1 MRTINIVC
9 LADGVSVSTDILGR
23 AGEQN
28 AVQLSIDASAVAAA
42 LENAPETEAEEP
54 AGLMAALYFR
64 LRTGVALPMDA
75 VQLPESAALT
85 VTVPAWAMQLE
96 GAVRVQLVLT
106 QGTGDTA
113 TVLKSYVWEMV
124 VQPSVL
130 PNTDAPPDPVQTWL
144 DEVSEAI
151 DNILI
156 FGDAIDNI
164 SITAETLPPGSQ
176 ATASGSI
183 SETEGLKIEL
193 GIPQGAQ
200 GPKGDTGATGPQ
212 GETGLQG
219 PQGETGATGATG
231 PQGEPGTA
239 ATIQVGD
246 VITGDP
252 GTQAA
257 VENTGSTTAAVL
269 KFTIPQGL
277 KGDKGDTGDQ
287 GPQGIQ
293 GPQGEKGD
301 IGDTGPQGPQGL
313 KGDTGDTG
321 PQGPQ
326 GLKGDTGD
334 TGPQGPQGEQGET
347 GPQGPQGETGP
358 QGPEGPQGPKGDTG
372 MGLTILGY
380 YDSLSDLQEAVPSP
394 TDGAAY
400 GVGAAAPYDIYIYT
414 TGNGWVNNGKL
425 QGAQGPQGETGPQG
439 PAGADGADGAA
450 ATIQVGDVTTG
461 AAGTDASVTNGGTS
475 SAAVLNFTIP
485 RGDKGDKGDKGDTG
499 DTGPQGPAGA
509 DGQDGAPGAAA
520 TISVGTVTA
529 SEPGGDPEVTNVG
542 STSAAV
548 FNFVLPRGATGPQG
562 PAGADGADGQQ
573 GPQGDPGPAGADGEQ
588 GPAGTAATIAVGTV
602 TASDPGSTPTV
613 TNSGTASAAVLD
625 FVLPRGAQGPQGAD
639 GAPGADGQDGAQGP
653 QGPAGPNEVST
664 TTGTNITGL
673 LKGNGSTVQQAVA
686 GTDYAAAPQT
696 VTATLL
702 ATGWTFEAFNDG
714 PVSQYVAR
722 QTVNVS
728 GMTAAATAIV
738 SLNSSADTAT
748 AKAAAPLMLRAV
760 AQAEGTVTVEASAVT
775 SASSGGDIPIEIDI
789 PIQVTIL

>member
-42 LENAPETEAEEP
+42 LADTPEIEAEAP
-54 AGLMAALYFR
+54 TGLMAALYFR

-130 PNTDAPPDPVQTWL
+130 ANTDTPPDPVQTWL

-151 DNILI
+151 DNILV

-164 SITAETLPPGSQ
+164 AITADTLPPGSQ

-193 GIPQGAQ
+193 GIPQGEQ

-212 GETGLQG
+212 GETGPQG
-219 PQGETGATGATG
+219 PKGDTGATG
-231 PQGEPGTA
+231 PQGP
-239 ATIQVGD
+239 
-246 VITGDP
+246 
-252 GTQAA
+252 
-257 VENTGSTTAAVL
+257 
-269 KFTIPQGL
+269 
-277 KGDKGDTGDQ
+277 KGDT
-287 GPQGIQ
+287 
-293 GPQGEKGD
+293 
-301 IGDTGPQGPQGL
+301 
-313 KGDTGDTG
+313 
-321 PQGPQ
+321 
-326 GLKGDTGD
+326 
-334 TGPQGPQGEQGET
+334 GET
-347 GPQGPQGETGP
+347 GPQGPKGDTGETGPQGEVGPQGPQGDLGPTGP
-358 QGPEGPQGPKGDTG
+358 QGPEGPQGPRGEPGK
-372 MGLTILGY
+372 GLTVLDY
-380 YDSLSDLQEAVPSP
+380 YDSLEALQAAVQSP
-394 TDGAAY
+394 AAGDAY
-400 GVGAAAPYDIYIYT
+400 GVGAAEPYDIYIYSPSQ
-414 TGNGWVNNGKL
+414 GWVNNGPL
-425 QGAQGPQGETGPQG
+425 QGAKGDTGPEGPKGDPGEQGPKGDAGPQGPQGPQGEQGIQGPAGPQGNPGADGAQGPQG
-439 PAGADGADGAA
+439 PAG
-450 ATIQVGDVTTG
+450 
-461 AAGTDASVTNGGTS
+461 
-475 SAAVLNFTIP
+475 
-485 RGDKGDKGDKGDTG
+485 K
-499 DTGPQGPAGA
+499 
-509 DGQDGAPGAAA
+509 
-520 TISVGTVTA
+520 
-529 SEPGGDPEVTNVG
+529 
-542 STSAAV
+542 
-548 FNFVLPRGATGPQG
+548 
-562 PAGADGADGQQ
+562 
-573 GPQGDPGPAGADGEQ
+573 
-588 GPAGTAATIAVGTV
+588 AATIAVGTV
-602 TASDPGSTPTV
+602 TASDPGSTPQV
-613 TNSGTASAAVLD
+613 TNSGTTSAAVFD
-625 FVLPRGAQGPQGAD
+625 FVLPRGAQGPAGAD

-686 GTDYAAAPQT
+686 GTDYAKPSNT
-696 VTATLL
+696 VYATLL

-775 SASSGGDIPIEIDI
+775 SASSSGDIPIEIDI
-789 PIQVTIL
+789 PIQITIL

>member
-28 AVQLSIDASAVAAA
+28 AVELSIDASAVAAA
-42 LENAPETEAEEP
+42 LADTPEIDAEEP
-54 AGLMAALYFR
+54 AGMMAALYFR

-106 QGTGDTA
+106 QGTGDAT

-151 DNILI
+151 DNILV

-164 SITAETLPPGSQ
+164 AITADTLPPGSQ

-193 GIPQGAQ
+193 GIPQGAPGPKGDTGAPGPQGDPGPQGAKGDPGEQ
-200 GPKGDTGATGPQ
+200 GPKGDTG
-212 GETGLQG
+212 
-219 PQGETGATGATG
+219 
-231 PQGEPGTA
+231 
-239 ATIQVGD
+239 
-246 VITGDP
+246 
-252 GTQAA
+252 
-257 VENTGSTTAAVL
+257 
-269 KFTIPQGL
+269 K
-277 KGDKGDTGDQ
+277 
-287 GPQGIQ
+287 
-293 GPQGEKGD
+293 
-301 IGDTGPQGPQGL
+301 
-313 KGDTGDTG
+313 
-321 PQGPQ
+321 
-326 GLKGDTGD
+326 
-334 TGPQGPQGEQGET
+334 
-347 GPQGPQGETGP
+347 
-358 QGPEGPQGPKGDTG
+358 
-372 MGLTILGY
+372 GLTILDY
-380 YDSLSDLQEAVPSP
+380 YDDLGALQAAVQSP
-394 TDGAAY
+394 EDGDAY
-400 GVGAAAPYDIYIYT
+400 GIGTSEPYDIYIYSPT
-414 TGNGWVNNGKL
+414 KGWVNNGPL
-425 QGAQGPQGETGPQG
+425 QGAQGPQG
-439 PAGADGADGAA
+439 
-450 ATIQVGDVTTG
+450 
-461 AAGTDASVTNGGTS
+461 
-475 SAAVLNFTIP
+475 
-485 RGDKGDKGDKGDTG
+485 
-499 DTGPQGPAGA
+499 
-509 DGQDGAPGAAA
+509 
-520 TISVGTVTA
+520 
-529 SEPGGDPEVTNVG
+529 
-542 STSAAV
+542 
-548 FNFVLPRGATGPQG
+548 
-562 PAGADGADGQQ
+562 
-573 GPQGDPGPAGADGEQ
+573 PQGDPGADGAQGPQ
-588 GPAGTAATIAVGTV
+588 GPAGTAATIAVGAV
-602 TASDPGSTPTV
+602 TASDPGSTPQV

-625 FVLPRGAQGPQGAD
+625 FVLPRGAQGPAGAD

-664 TTGTNITGL
+664 TTTTNITGL

-686 GTDYAAAPQT
+686 GTDYAKPSNT
-696 VTATLL
+696 VYATLL

-728 GMTAAATAIV
+728 AMTAAATAIV

-760 AQAEGTVTVEASAVT
+760 AQAGGTVTVEASAVT
-775 SASSGGDIPIEIDI
+775 SASSSGDIPIEIDI